1 MVNYLSS
8 DLDLL
13 FYALSNPTRRGIVN
27 MLNKG
32 TCTIGELAEPFH
44 MSLAAI
50 SKHVKILEDAKL
62 LIRKKSGRIH
72 ECAINPEA
80 MKTVEEY
87 VQFYTQFWTNQ
98 LDALAEDL
106 EAEAKPKS
114 KTNLKSKRN

>member
-80 MKTVEEY
+80 MRTVEEY

-114 KTNLKSKRN
+114 KTNLKSKRK

>member
-62 LIRKKSGRIH
+62 LIRRKSGRIH

-114 KTNLKSKRN
+114 KTNLKSKRK